1 MNAPEST
8 KMLDTLRLHIM
19 AAALDLVG
27 LLLILMQALLWIPA
41 AEADRRVLMLTA
53 AVVPI
58 ALLVFAVM
66 PRRSG
71 FLAETAVPRRSLLV
85 YASLG
90 VPVSVT
96 LLTLVLVAANDSF
109 DSFAGFALL
118 LAADGGR
125 NLWEC
130 LSLALKAKARC

>member
-1 MNAPEST
+1 
-8 KMLDTLRLHIM
+8 MLSGSIATVRLHAY

-27 LLLILMQALLWIPA
+27 LSLLVLQALYAVPA
-41 AEADRRVLMLTA
+41 TEADHRVLALTA

-58 ALLVFAVM
+58 AFVLFAVM

-71 FLAETAVPRRSLLV
+71 FLVETDVPRRSLLV
-85 YASLG
+85 YASFA
-90 VPVSVT
+90 VPLSVT
-96 LLTLVLVAANDSF
+96 LLTLVLVAVNRSF

-125 NLWEC
+125 NLWES
-130 LSLALKAKARC
+130 LSARGRKSG